1 MSRLAALLTLGYSV
15 FAFYMLYDAK
25 RDGCAGLSGISA
37 AIGVLPA
44 SPIFSMFSGDQN
56 YCELS
61 TWIPMYLASAVIA
74 YGAGSLLERGGRWA
88 IGKFAAR

>member
-1 MSRLAALLTLGYSV
+1 MSRLGALLSICYSV

-44 SPIFSMFSGDQN
+44 SPIFALFSADSN
-56 YCELS
+56 ICDLS
-61 TWIPMYLASAVIA
+61 TWIPMYLVSAVIV
-74 YGAGSLLERGGRWA
+74 YGAGSLLERGGKWA
-88 IGKFAAR
+88 AGKFTSR

>member
-44 SPIFSMFSGDQN
+44 SPIFSMFSGDSN
-56 YCELS
+56 ICDLS
-61 TWIPMYLASAVIA
+61 TWIPMYLASAVIV
-74 YGAGSLLERGGRWA
+74 YGAGSLLERSGRWLA
-88 IGKFAAR
+88 GNFAQR

>member
-1 MSRLAALLTLGYSV
+1 MSRLGALLTLCYSV

-25 RDGCAGLSGISA
+25 RYGCAGLSGISA

-44 SPIFSMFSGDQN
+44 SPLFEMFSGEGNICD
-56 YCELS
+56 LS
-61 TWIPMYLASAVIA
+61 TWIPMYLVSAVIV

-88 IGKFAAR
+88 VGKFAAR